1 MLSFWV
7 SRGAQRRTVSL
18 QQAQRMGNAKW
29 IVFHVFYKKCIKIK
43 KNIFKVWDASGHI
56 MFSSSNQGS
65 PVSCLSWNLNG
76 QILAVGAHNSLRLCQ
91 NFGVRF
97 CFINKMKNYLNIIS
111 SEVFTIGIDS
121 KKNCPF
127 NCLEQR
133 QHKTCGR
140 VWIRQNYN
148 SQRCGKVKLIQHN

>member
-1 MLSFWV
+1 M
-7 SRGAQRRTVSL
+7 
-18 QQAQRMGNAKW
+18 
-29 IVFHVFYKKCIKIK
+29 KKYIC
-43 KNIFKVWDASGHI
+43 KVWDSSGHI

-91 NFGVRF
+91 NFGVSF
-97 CFINKMKNYLNIIS
+97 FLNKMKNYLHIIS
-111 SEVFTIGIDS
+111 SEVFSIGNYP

-133 QHKTCGR
+133 QHTTCGR

-148 SQRCGKVKLIQHN
+148 SQRCGKVKLIQHILKIINNFLQFTGRFKMMEFKLK